1 MHINL
6 PTIATCSIVI
16 AGAMIATP
24 VLVRGFVRRGTG
36 VKYERNFLIQRAP
49 QWATLLNVLMLVW
62 AYLSY
67 NSLLNQF
74 SYTHPFLTLGD
85 GEPQGVLSSIAWLGV
100 AILVSGMV
108 FMIGGWISLGDCFT
122 TDAEVL
128 SGHTVRSDGLLK
140 LVMHPAYSGIIQS
153 LLGASLAATSV
164 PCVLFSLFV
173 VAPLWLQRAK
183 YEEHLL
189 IESLGQSYR
198 DYAENMHW
206 RRLVPRIFPIGV

>member
-1 MHINL
+1 MLHINM

-16 AGAMIATP
+16 AGAIVATP
-24 VLVRGFVRRGTG
+24 VLFRGFLRRGTG

-49 QWATLLNVLMLVW
+49 QLATLANVLLLVV
-62 AYLSY
+62 AYMGY
-67 NSLLNQF
+67 NSLLDL
-74 SYTHPFLTLGD
+74 PFLTLTGGD
-85 GEPQGVLSSIAWLGV
+85 PQGVSSMIAWLGV

-108 FMIGGWISLGDCFT
+108 FMIGGWYSLGDCFT

-128 SGHTVRSDGLLK
+128 DGHTVRSDGLLK

-153 LLGASLAATSV
+153 LLGASLAATSL
-164 PCVLFSLFV
+164 PCALFSILV
-173 VAPLWLQRAK
+173 VGPLWLARAK
-183 YEEHLL
+183 YEERLL

-198 DYAENMHW
+198 EYAENMHW